1 MGIKDLNPFI
11 KEFAPEGIRESHF
24 MDLSGRS
31 VSIDTSLFFYK
42 FLYNNERYLESFFQQ
57 IAKLMHYHIVPIY
70 VFDGV
75 PPKEKQ
81 EEINSRY
88 DKKQTIKTKLDGMV
102 HSLKEAEFNVSNSK
116 EDIIKLKTKIRETQK
131 KLIYIKP
138 EFIKNLKHMLDILGI
153 QYIQADGEAD
163 PICCQLNANGIVDMV
178 MSDDMDFLATGA
190 KVLLRDFTLKSNN
203 IMVYNTELIL
213 KKLQIDY
220 DQWVDFCILCGCDY
234 SKRIRG
240 LGPKK
245 LISLIREKKCIEN
258 ILYDNKCET
267 PHQFNYI
274 RARELMKECVYYK
287 PEYDSL
293 KMVIE
298 PLFGNQL
305 SSIREFIRKNTQM
318 SHLMIENRLNIIYN
332 TKLK

>member
-1 MGIKDLNPFI
+1 
-11 KEFAPEGIRESHF
+11 
-24 MDLSGRS
+24 
-31 VSIDTSLFFYK
+31 
-42 FLYNNERYLESFFQQ
+42 
-57 IAKLMHYHIVPIY
+57 
-70 VFDGV
+70 
-75 PPKEKQ
+75 
-81 EEINSRY
+81 
-88 DKKQTIKTKLDGMV
+88 MV
-102 HSLKEAEFNVSNSK
+102 HSLKEFESSGTNTK
-116 EDIIKLKTKIRETQK
+116 EDIVKLKTNIRETQK

-138 EFIKNLKHMLDILGI
+138 EYIKNLKHMLDILGI

-203 IMVYNTELIL
+203 IMVYNTEHIL

-245 LISLIREKKCIEN
+245 LISLIREKNCIEN
-258 ILYDNKCET
+258 ILYDTKCET
-267 PHQFNYI
+267 PQQFNYI

-287 PEYDSL
+287 NEYDSL
-293 KMVIE
+293 NIVMK

-305 SSIREFIRKNTQM
+305 NIIRDFIRKNTQL
-318 SHLMIENRLNIIYN
+318 SYLMIENRLNIIYN
-332 TKLK
+332 TKLKQK

>member
-11 KEFAPEGIRESHF
+11 KQFAPEGIREEHL
-24 MDLSGRS
+24 MDLNGKS
-31 VSIDTSLFFYK
+31 VAIDTSLYFYK
-42 FLYNNERYLESFFQQ
+42 FLYSNDRYLESFFLQ
-57 IAKLMHYHIVPIY
+57 ISKLMHYHIVPVYI
-70 VFDGV
+70 FDGI
-75 PPKEKQ
+75 PPKEKT

-88 DKKQTIKTKLDGMV
+88 EKKQNIKTKIESLCNT
-102 HSLKEAEFNVSNSK
+102 LKEAESNGMNSK
-116 EDIIKLKTKIRETQK
+116 EDIIILKTKIRETQK

-138 EFIKNLKHMLDILGI
+138 EFIKNLKHMLDILNI
-153 QYIQADGEAD
+153 KYIQADSEAD
-163 PICCQLNANGIVDMV
+163 PICCQLNANGVVDMV

-190 KVLLRDFTLKSNN
+190 KILLRDFSLKSNK
-203 IMVYNTELIL
+203 IMVYNTDMIL
-213 KKLQIDY
+213 NKLDVDY

-234 SKRIRG
+234 SKRIKG

-245 LISLIREKKCIEN
+245 LISLIKDKKCIEN
-258 ILYDNKCET
+258 IVYDNQCET

-274 RARELMKECVYYK
+274 RARELMKECAYYK
-287 PEYDSL
+287 PEYDSM
-293 KMVIE
+293 KIVID

-305 SSIREFIRKNTQM
+305 NTIRDFIKKNTSL